1 MDPGVVLD
9 IARESMVL
17 AAKLAAPVL
26 VTALV
31 VGFIMSL
38 FQSVTQIQEMTLAF
52 VPKAIAAA
60 LALAIAGQWMISSLI
75 QFTTSLWERIPA
87 LVAG

>member
-1 MDPGVVLD
+1 MDPGTVLQ

-31 VGFIMSL
+31 VGFIVSL
-38 FQSVTQIQEMTLAF
+38 FQSVTQIQEVTLSF

-60 LALAIAGQWMISSLI
+60 LALAIAGQWMISSI
-75 QFTTSLWERIPA
+75 VDFTTSLWGRIPD
-87 LVAG
+87 LVGG

>member
-1 MDPGVVLD
+1 MDPGTVLD

-26 VTALV
+26 ITALV
-31 VGFIMSL
+31 VGFVVSL
-38 FQSVTQIQEMTLAF
+38 LQSVTQIQEVTLAF

-60 LALAIAGQWMISSLI
+60 LALAIAGQWMIESI
-75 QFTTSLWERIPA
+75 VQFTTSLWGRIPT